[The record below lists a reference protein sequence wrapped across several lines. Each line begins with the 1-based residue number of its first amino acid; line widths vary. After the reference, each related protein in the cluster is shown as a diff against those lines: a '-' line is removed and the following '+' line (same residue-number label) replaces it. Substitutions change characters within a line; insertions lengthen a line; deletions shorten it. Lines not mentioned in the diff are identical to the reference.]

1 MKKTIKSI
9 FAALACA
16 IFLAG
21 CGEDE
26 TAKAPVKIE
35 GYKTGEEIALKSVF
49 GKELTLKRVDGGF
62 VIKGDE
68 DKILMFDIFGTF
80 CPPCQKEAPDLTKFQ
95 IDNLNDFTIVALTHF
110 ENVTNEYV
118 VENFA
123 QKYNAFYFISND
135 IKTNDKLS
143 AQILGDIKYER
154 LESVPIK
161 MVLKGG
167 VYQELTD
174 VDSGKLGV
182 KYYLG
187 GIHLDA
193 MMKDYERIKNA
204 R

>member
-1 MKKTIKSI
+1 MKKTIEAI

-49 GKELTLKRVDGGF
+49 GKDLTLKRVDGGF
-62 VIKGDE
+62 VIKGEE

-95 IDNLNDFTIVALTHF
+95 IDNLNDFTIVGLTHF

-135 IKTNDKLS
+135 AKINDRLA
-143 AQILGDIKYER
+143 AQILEDIKYER